1 MKRSV
6 SLPILNALLLCAAV
20 VVEARERPSFR
31 QVEDKPGLPRVL
43 LIGDSISMQY
53 TLRVRELLE
62 GTANVHRPA
71 RNCRS
76 TRQTLAE
83 LDAYLGKGRWDLI
96 HFNWGIHD
104 LTHLTPARKAAPPPE
119 GTPQVPLEEYEQ
131 NVRTLVARLKR
142 TGARLIWASTTP
154 IGQRAEAKG
163 YRRDRDV
170 AAYNAAAGRVMG
182 SEGVAT
188 NDLYAAVKPRAEELL
203 KDGVHFSPE
212 GAQLLARAVAQAIGK
227 ELGAT
232 PSR

>member
-1 MKRSV
+1 MRPV
-6 SLPILNALLLCAAV
+6 SMPIFPALLLCAAV
-20 VVEARERPSFR
+20 AAEARNRPSFR

-43 LIGDSISMQY
+43 LIGDSVSMQY
-53 TLRVRELLE
+53 TLQVRELLG

-83 LDAYLGKGRWDLI
+83 LDAYLGKMRWDLI

-104 LTHLTPARKAAPPPE
+104 LTHLTAARKAAPPPE
-119 GTPQVPLEEYEQ
+119 GRPQVSLEEYEQ
-131 NVRTLVARLKR
+131 NVRTLVERLKR
-142 TGARLIWASTTP
+142 TGARLLWASTTP

-170 AAYNAAAGRVMG
+170 VAYNAAAGRVMRG
-182 SEGVAT
+182 EGVAT
-188 NDLYAAVKPRAEELL
+188 NDLYAAVKPSAEELL
-203 KDGVHFSPE
+203 KDGVHFNAK
-212 GAQLLARAVAQAIGK
+212 GAQLLARAVAQAIGR

-232 PSR
+232 PPR